1 MSRPLLT
8 FVFSLVFVAGCGVTG
23 PNKKLE
29 GKALIA
35 RSALLKE
42 CPSVPITTYAGAYES
57 ALTAD
62 LAVKA
67 AGFVAEKVVDQVA
80 KAIEEAAEADSA
92 PFIVKGSSPES
103 LYYILEKDPIPMRCL
118 VVAVGAYK
126 VGADACEGK
135 TETWLG
141 KDISCG
147 EGLRTKMQSWG
158 MDVPKF
164 YTEVLLAAPKK
175 GPVGYLQPSIVRL
188 YYPEPI
194 SDLGSRNVKDVALA
208 ITGSSATAG
217 LDGGKQVFSLGFASS
232 WLRPGIDY
240 TADLTSL
247 VNTFYGLP
255 VPNFGHWFAMP
266 MDIKAVGPAGG
277 VGGPV
282 NIETVFT
289 EVPNPTKWL
298 QALNKFVSENKKK
311 AKDDLKEQLELAVSE
326 EKREARKAEER
337 EAGRTKL
344 ETALKSCPVYETA
357 VEKLEIAHAELTAA
371 VPANQ
376 AKQMRDFALA
386 CLGAQR
392 QYEKTF
398 DAWKG
403 AGQTED
409 SLCYM
414 AGNGWPS
421 VLKCQRP

>member
-1 MSRPLLT
+1 MRKPIST
-8 FVFSLVFVAGCGVTG
+8 FAFSLVFVAGCGVTG
-23 PNKKLE
+23 PNKTLE

-42 CPSVPITTYAGAYES
+42 CPSVPITTHSGAYES
-57 ALTAD
+57 ALIAD

-67 AGFVAEKVVDQVA
+67 AGVVAAEVVDQVA
-80 KAIEEAAEADSA
+80 KAIEDAAEADSA

-103 LYYILEKDPIPMRCL
+103 LYYIVEKNPIPMRCL

-126 VGADACEGK
+126 VGADSCKGNA
-135 TETWLG
+135 ETWLG
-141 KDISCG
+141 KDVSCG

-158 MDVPKF
+158 MDAPKF
-164 YTEVLLAAPKK
+164 YAEVLLAAPKK

-194 SDLGSRNVKDVALA
+194 SELGARNVKDVALA

-232 WLRPGIDY
+232 WLRPGIEYKVDV
-240 TADLTSL
+240 TSL
-247 VNTFYGLP
+247 QNSLYGLP
-255 VPNFGHWFAMP
+255 IPNFGHWFAMP
-266 MDIKAVGPAGG
+266 MDMKAVGTAGG

-282 NIETVFT
+282 NIETSFI

-298 QALNKFVSENKKK
+298 QTLNKFVAENKQK
-311 AKDDLKEQLELAVSE
+311 AKEDLKEQLELQVSE

-337 EAGRTKL
+337 EASRTKL
-344 ETALKSCPVYETA
+344 ETALKSCPVYEAA
-357 VEKLEIAHAELTAA
+357 VAKLELADTELTAA

-376 AKQMRDFALA
+376 AKQKQDFALA
-386 CLGAQR
+386 CLVAQR

-403 AGQTED
+403 AGQAED
-409 SLCYM
+409 SLCYL

-421 VLKCQRP
+421 VLYCPKP